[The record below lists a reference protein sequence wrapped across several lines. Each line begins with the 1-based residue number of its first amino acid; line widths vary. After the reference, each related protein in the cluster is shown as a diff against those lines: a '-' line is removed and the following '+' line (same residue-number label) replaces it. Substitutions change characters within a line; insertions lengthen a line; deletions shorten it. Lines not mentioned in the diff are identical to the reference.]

1 MTPITER
8 EKLLE
13 RLPGSHLGGVR
24 FDESKAC
31 LKGTRQQLLH
41 EIQAWVHSPDE
52 KRILWLSGGAGSGK
66 SSVANSIAVF
76 FDRLERLGACFRF
89 NRDTEGL
96 NNPNYLFG
104 NLCYQLAHFSERL
117 SGKALS
123 VIKTMGRV
131 DGSSLQ
137 TQAKKLL
144 VDTTNAAELVG
155 PIVVVIDALDESG
168 NQRMRKD
175 ILFAIAAEFPKLPRS
190 IKVLITSRDEF
201 DIRGSLEGCSQ
212 EMRIDD
218 TEGTAEDIA
227 SYIQFRMEDIRRRS
241 HLPSGWPKTAKLQE
255 LNRSAERLF
264 IWASV
269 ACNFIEDGLDPAVRL
284 NQMLVV
290 TTVATGER
298 KSALTPLD
306 NLYYNILENAFP
318 DKDDLDAFR
327 YVVGSIV
334 AVSTPFTHI
343 GLDSLLGLVSEAED
357 PLILANGHLLHLSSS
372 NVIISSLRSILRV
385 DPSDSI
391 GREGPVRLLHPSLF
405 DFLTSRADER
415 FRIDLLEQN
424 RILAFRCLA
433 ILNSQLKF
441 DICDIRNLS
450 LLNKEIE
457 DLPKR
462 IDCCIPEALRY
473 SCQYFA
479 YHVAKVSD
487 FDTTLTDTLDKFV
500 SKHLLHWI
508 ETMSLLGEISKA
520 EDCLQ
525 VLSSSLKVRM
535 KLYFSANH

>member
-1 MTPITER
+1 MVPVTEK
-8 EKLLE
+8 EKVLE

-104 NLCYQLAHFSERL
+104 NLCYQLAHFSEHL

-155 PIVVVIDALDESG
+155 PVVVVIDALDESG
-168 NQRMRKD
+168 SKKMRRD
-175 ILFAIAAEFPKLPRS
+175 ILLAIAAEFPKLPRP
-190 IKVLITSRDEF
+190 IKVLITSRDEV
-201 DIRGSLEGCSQ
+201 DIRNSLEGCSR

-218 TEGTAEDIA
+218 TKGTAEDIA

-241 HLPSGWPKTAKLQE
+241 GLPSGWPKTEKLQE
-255 LNRSAERLF
+255 LNRSAECLF

-284 NQMLVV
+284 NQMLVMTSV
-290 TTVATGER
+290 GTGER
-298 KSALTPLD
+298 KSALTALD

-334 AVSTPFTHI
+334 AVSTPFTHM
-343 GLDSLLGLVSEAED
+343 GLDSLLGLVSDAED
-357 PLILANGHLLHLSSS
+357 PLVLANGHLLHLSSS

-385 DPSDSI
+385 DSADSI

-405 DFLTSRADER
+405 DFLTSRVDER
-415 FRIDLLEQN
+415 YRIDLLEQN

-433 ILNSQLKF
+433 VLNSQLRS
-441 DICDIRNLS
+441 DICDICNPS
-450 LLNKEIE
+450 LLNREIE
-457 DLPKR
+457 DLPER

-487 FDTTLTDTLDKFV
+487 FDATLTDALEEFL

-508 ETMSLLGEISKA
+508 ETMSWLGEIGKA

-525 VLSSSLKVRM
+525 VLSGSLKVGM
-535 KLYFSANH
+535 KLYFSTNH

>member
-1 MTPITER
+1 MAPITER

-41 EIQAWVHSPDE
+41 DIQAWVHSPDQ
-52 KRILWLSGGAGSGK
+52 KCILWLSGGAGCGK

-76 FDRLERLGACFRF
+76 FDRLDRLGACFRF

-104 NLCYQLAHFSERL
+104 NLCYQLAHFSEHL

-155 PIVVVIDALDESG
+155 PVVVVIDALDESG
-168 NQRMRKD
+168 NRRTRKD
-175 ILFAIAAEFPKLPRS
+175 ILLAIAAEFTKLPRS
-190 IKVLITSRDEF
+190 VKVLITSRDEV
-201 DIRGSLEGCSQ
+201 DIRRSLKNCAQ
-212 EMRIDD
+212 ELRIDE

-227 SYIQFRMEDIRRRS
+227 SYIQFRMEEIRQCS
-241 HLPSGWPKTAKLQE
+241 GLPSGWPKAEKLQE
-255 LNRSAERLF
+255 LSCSAERLF

-284 NQMLVV
+284 NQMSV
-290 TTVATGER
+290 TTSVGTGER
-298 KSALTPLD
+298 KSALTALD
-306 NLYYNILENAFP
+306 NLYYNILEDAFP
-318 DKDDLDAFR
+318 DKDDLSAFR

-334 AVSTPFTHI
+334 AVITPFTHI
-343 GLDSLLGLVSEAED
+343 GLDSLLGLVSDAED
-357 PLILANGHLLHLSSS
+357 PLVLANGHLHLSSS

-385 DPSDSI
+385 DSVDSM

-405 DFLTSRADER
+405 DFLTSRADEH
-415 FRIDLLEQN
+415 FRIDLLKQN
-424 RILAFRCLA
+424 QILAFRCLA

-441 DICDIRNLS
+441 DICDIRNPS

-457 DLPKR
+457 DLPER
-462 IDCCIPEALRY
+462 IDRCIPEALRY
-473 SCQYFA
+473 SCRFFA
-479 YHVAKVSD
+479 YHVAKVLD
-487 FDTTLTDTLDKFV
+487 FDATLTDTLDQFV

-525 VLSSSLKVRM
+525 VLASLLKVRV
-535 KLYFSANH
+535 KLDFGAND

>member
-1 MTPITER
+1 MAPVTEK
-8 EKLLE
+8 EKVLE
-13 RLPGSHLGGVR
+13 RLPGSHLRGVK

-31 LKGTRQQLLH
+31 LEGTRQQLLRD
-41 EIQAWVHSPDE
+41 IQAWVHSPDE
-52 KRILWLSGGAGSGK
+52 KCILWLSGGAGSGK

-76 FDRLERLGACFRF
+76 FDGLERLGACFRF
-89 NRDTEGL
+89 NRDTEDL

-117 SGKALS
+117 SGKAHS

-131 DGSSLQ
+131 DGSLQ

-155 PIVVVIDALDESG
+155 PVVVVIDALDESG
-168 NQRMRKD
+168 SKKMRRD
-175 ILFAIAAEFPKLPRS
+175 ILLAIAAEFPKLPRS
-190 IKVLITSRDEF
+190 IKVLITSRDEV
-201 DIRGSLEGCSQ
+201 DIRNSLEGCSR

-227 SYIQFRMEDIRRRS
+227 SYIQFRMEDIRRHS
-241 HLPSGWPKTAKLQE
+241 GIPSGWPKTEKLQE
-255 LNRSAERLF
+255 LNRTAERLF

-284 NQMLVV
+284 NQMLVM
-290 TTVATGER
+290 TNIGTGER
-298 KSALTPLD
+298 KSALTALD

-343 GLDSLLGLVSEAED
+343 GLDSLLGLVSDAED
-357 PLILANGHLLHLSSS
+357 PLVFANGHLLHLSSS

-385 DPSDSI
+385 DLADPM

-405 DFLTSRADER
+405 DFLTSRADDR

-433 ILNSQLKF
+433 VLNSQLKF
-441 DICDIRNLS
+441 DICDIRNPS

-457 DLPKR
+457 DLPER
-462 IDCCIPEALRY
+462 IDHCIPEALRY
-473 SCQYFA
+473 ACQFFA
-479 YHVAKVSD
+479 YHVAKVLD
-487 FDTTLTDTLDKFV
+487 FDATLTNTLDEFV

-520 EDCLQ
+520 EECMQ
-525 VLSSSLKVRM
+525 VLAHLLKVRM
-535 KLYFSANH
+535 KLDFGTND